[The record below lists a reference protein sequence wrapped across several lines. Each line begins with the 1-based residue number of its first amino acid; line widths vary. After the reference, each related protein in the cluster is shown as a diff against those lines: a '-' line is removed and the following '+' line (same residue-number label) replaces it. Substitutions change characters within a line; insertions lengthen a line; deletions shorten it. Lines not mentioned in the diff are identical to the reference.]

1 VILKYIHL
9 QALGH
14 SVFLVLE
21 TKEEKFH
28 TLLLLEVVP
37 EVGQVQMEMA
47 EAEEPEA
54 IEKIKQPTIFIL
66 HLL

>member
-9 QALGH
+9 QALEH
-14 SVFLVLE
+14 FVFLVLE

-28 TLLLLEVVP
+28 TLLLPEVAL

-47 EAEEPEA
+47 QAEEPAA